1 MIQQQN
7 YRDQSIWFAKITEQ
21 EGVAI
26 YLRNV
31 HVTMPY
37 ALTQIAN
44 WSQGFFSVSS
54 VHTKK
59 GDYTSSTKPHL
70 HLMDQKDYDITEVL
84 ERRPQTHWQ
93 DLQSIT

>member
-1 MIQQQN
+1 VLIKEWFNNKVTGIEAHGSATKLQGSKYMIQQQN
-7 YRDQSIWFAKITEQ
+7 YRDQSILFAKITDQ

-44 WSQGFFSVSS
+44 WS
-54 VHTKK
+54 
-59 GDYTSSTKPHL
+59 
-70 HLMDQKDYDITEVL
+70 
-84 ERRPQTHWQ
+84 
-93 DLQSIT
+93 